1 MSIDLSVSEN
11 ERLKEQDSIQCLRYS
26 NSNSNSSLRNALV
39 IGYSKKV
46 TLFDVINQKVIK
58 TLRLSK
64 YDSQGISEQ
73 NQLNSNG
80 LSLTALAVN
89 QRLGRDHVAVGG
101 KYGHLR
107 IISLTSEI
115 SGAPSVDNKIQDIT
129 ELSFS
134 RFKQSLLAGSSE
146 SGTIALWDA
155 NAVKRTLSFL
165 EHRAPATGLAFSPM
179 NEMLLASSGLDKRC
193 FCYDVSSGKT
203 AATI

>member
-115 SGAPSVDNKIQDIT
+115 SGAPSVDNKIQDIINI
-129 ELSFS
+129 
-134 RFKQSLLAGSSE
+134 KY
-146 SGTIALWDA
+146 
-155 NAVKRTLSFL
+155 
-165 EHRAPATGLAFSPM
+165 
-179 NEMLLASSGLDKRC
+179 RC
-193 FCYDVSSGKT
+193 SKLNIKLINQISVSSHLPVSRLHMAQGTTQLYTPASARKR
-203 AATI
+203 